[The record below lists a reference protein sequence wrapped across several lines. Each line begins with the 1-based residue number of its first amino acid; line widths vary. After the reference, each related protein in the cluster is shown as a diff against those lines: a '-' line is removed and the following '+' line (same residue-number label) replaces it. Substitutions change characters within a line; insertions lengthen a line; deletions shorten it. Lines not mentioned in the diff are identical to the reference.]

1 MESIFHLPARPLSP
15 RPPAPHISFSP
26 ESCWALRMHRFR
38 LPPSSRQ
45 VGRTRPASGQAALQ
59 RLSRRI
65 RAKEGELRCEATT
78 NPCHPCDPRTVPL
91 SNPNILE
98 LTPEIRTAPR
108 TLPRWLITSPAT
120 FAQVQDHGGSIRT
133 FRTSPSRRSSTSSRW
148 WRGCRSWRSRRPPSS
163 TLRAAAVPL
172 LHGLIP
178 RASSDAPSPPR
189 VQERQSLAEARAVA
203 PARPGG
209 GS

>member
-1 MESIFHLPARPLSP
+1 MSAFSTSPPDPSPLARLLHTYAFPRRAARLTGHTASDFPP
-15 RPPAPHISFSP
+15 RPGRWDGLP
-26 ESCWALRMHRFR
+26 
-38 LPPSSRQ
+38 LPP
-45 VGRTRPASGQAALQ
+45 AK
-59 RLSRRI
+59 RLSGRKG
-65 RAKEGELRCEATT
+65 AKEGALRCEATT
-78 NPCHPCDPRTVPL
+78 NPCHPCDPRALHL

-98 LTPEIRTAPR
+98 MGSEIRTAPR
-108 TLPRWLITSPAT
+108 TLPRWWITSPAT